1 MQKQFDIIVVG
12 ELNVDLI
19 LNQLNSM
26 PVVGKEILAGQMNL
40 SLGSSSAIFAS
51 NIASLGSKVAF
62 AGKLGDDMFGK
73 YILEQLEAKSVDTS
87 YIVKDAENKTGA
99 TIVLNQGEDR
109 AMITYQGAMS
119 TFSVNQVNEEAI
131 CNSRHLHVSSIFL
144 QPLILKDI
152 INLFAK
158 AKICGLTTSL
168 DMQWDPSEKWDI
180 NLKTLLPFVDVFMPN
195 ETELLAVT
203 KSRDISAAISKIKQ
217 VAKMVVVKQGS
228 QGSSAFYKNTIHKA
242 NAVLNTEVV
251 DAIGAGDSFN
261 AGFVTKFIENNSI
274 KTCLEYGN
282 LMGALNTTSAG
293 GTSAFASYEEI
304 KKTIKQ
310 KFGKD
315 I

>member
-1 MQKQFDIIVVG
+1 MQKQYDILVVG

-19 LNQLNSM
+19 LNQLPSM

-40 SLGSSSAIFAS
+40 GLGSSSAIFAS
-51 NIASLGSKVAF
+51 NSSSLGAKVAF
-62 AGKLGDDMFGK
+62 AGMVGDDMFGR
-73 YILEQLEAKSVDTS
+73 YILEQLQAKSVDTS
-87 YIVKDAENKTGA
+87 NIIQDAEQKTGA
-99 TIVLNQGEDR
+99 TIVFNQGEDR
-109 AMITYQGAMS
+109 AMITHQGAMS
-119 TFSVNQVNEEAI
+119 SFGVNQVREELI
-131 CNSRHLHVSSIFL
+131 CNSRHLHVSSVFL

-152 INLFAK
+152 VNLFAK

-168 DMQWDPSEKWDI
+168 DMQWDPAEKWDI
-180 NLKTLLPFVDVFMPN
+180 SLKTLLPFVDVFMPN
-195 ETELLAVT
+195 EAELLAVT
-203 KSRDISAAISKIKQ
+203 KSREISDAIAKLRQ
-217 VAKMVVVKQGS
+217 VAKMVVVKQGVR
-228 QGSSAFYKNTIHKA
+228 GSTAFFKNTIHRVD
-242 NAVLNTEVV
+242 AVLNTEIV

-261 AGFVTKFIENNSI
+261 AGFISKFIQNSSI
-274 KTCLEYGN
+274 KTCLEYGS